1 MKRECKSIGSLVK
14 YVLTASFCYNYA
26 YPLYRTR
33 DNGYRS
39 KHVGAFMPIK
49 YFGMI
54 LCKDKISRNINPS
67 FHVGV
72 VFQAS

>member
-1 MKRECKSIGSLVK
+1 VGIFWDYMIYELCPKIGMEGV
-14 YVLTASFCYNYA
+14 
-26 YPLYRTR
+26 YRTR